1 MFSFNGCIW
10 KKTKYY
16 LLLIWATQSMFH
28 IVANGTPRCG
38 WGGRSG
44 AGGWAATPAWAQG
57 LHGGLKVCRG
67 ARLPRPP
74 RSPSLWQPLSINV
87 ADTGVKNRNGP
98 AEPKLATMSLFPC
111 HSVYLEFALH
121 MLWVY
126 ALFICSLKISCLK
139 EKGKKPIYL
148 VMFTNIG
155 GVVTITGC
163 WDHLHTRWCNISLSF
178 HQEPLSYS
186 NK

>member
-1 MFSFNGCIW
+1 MG
-10 KKTKYY
+10 
-16 LLLIWATQSMFH
+16 LP
-28 IVANGTPRCG
+28 GCG
-38 WGGRSG
+38 WGGCSG
-44 AGGWAATPAWAQG
+44 AGGWPAAPARAQG
-57 LHGGLKVCRG
+57 LQGGLKVCRG
-67 ARLPRPP
+67 ALLPPAPP
-74 RSPSLWQPLSINV
+74 CNPSPQPLPATTAVNQCRRHGPRALV
-87 ADTGVKNRNGP
+87 CAQGVKNHNGP

-111 HSVYLEFALH
+111 HSVYLGFALH

-126 ALFICSLKISCLK
+126 ALFICSLKIPCLE

-155 GVVTITGC
+155 RVVMITGC